1 MLAHFYHV
9 WADGAWRDAVA
20 EHLAA
25 LEVSGLGAVLD
36 VKAAGIVGRPS
47 NCQEAVSALGP
58 GWQVAAVADTGFE
71 EVTLRKLHAFSAL
84 DGKVLY
90 AHTKGAADPSRRN
103 ILWRRRMTYYCA
115 GKWEQAVAA
124 LDAHDCAGP
133 HWLTAEEYW
142 GTPMPPWRCWFGGNF
157 WWANLSFLRRLA
169 PLADGDRWEAERWIG
184 GSGQV
189 NAWNMLPGRPDDGLE
204 AMSGHVDAWRLGHL
218 VPGSYKPSVFNSAAP
233 G

>member
-9 WADGAWRDAVA
+9 WADGAWQDPLA

-25 LEVSGLGAVLD
+25 LKASGLGAALD
-36 VKAAGIVGRPS
+36 YKAAGIVGRPA
-47 NCQEAVSALGP
+47 NCQAAIAELG
-58 GWQVAAVADTGFE
+58 GWQIAATAAAGHE
-71 EVTLRKLHAFSAL
+71 EVTLRKLHAFAAL
-84 DGKVLY
+84 DGKAFY

-124 LDAHDCAGP
+124 LDEHDCAGP
-133 HWLTAEEYW
+133 HWLTAERYW
-142 GTPMPPWRCWFGGNF
+142 GCPVPPWRCWFGGNF

-184 GSGQV
+184 ASGPV
-189 NAWNMLPGRPDDGLE
+189 DAHNMLPVLPDDGLE
-204 AMSGHVDAWRLGHL
+204 TMSAQVDEWRLAG
-218 VPGSYKPSVFNSAAP
+218 
-233 G
+233 